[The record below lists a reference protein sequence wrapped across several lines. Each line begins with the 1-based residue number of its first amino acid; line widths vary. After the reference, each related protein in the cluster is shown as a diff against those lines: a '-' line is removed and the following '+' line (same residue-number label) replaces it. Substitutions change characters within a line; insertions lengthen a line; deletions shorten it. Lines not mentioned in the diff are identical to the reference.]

1 MAFQK
6 ADAKCLVWGL
16 SRKKE
21 NGHDRVM
28 RIDKRTASTLVEI
41 ANGGEIGN
49 VCQPTSTLRKKIHL
63 VENSR

>member
-41 ANGGEIGN
+41 ASGREIAPETGLFL
-49 VCQPTSTLRKKIHL
+49 VLTLRA
-63 VENSR
+63 